1 MRDQRE
7 GAIHLAEEPLV
18 GEPEMVVARR
28 LCELSH
34 LDEAGG
40 RIVREEK
47 EASLHGSTS
56 SDQIE
61 VVYERS
67 RYFA

>member
-1 MRDQRE
+1 MPKDQMPAVLTMEHEAIRE
-7 GAIHLAEEPLV
+7 
-18 GEPEMVVARR
+18 
-28 LCELSH
+28 ELGRATK
-34 LDEAGG
+34 AGG

-47 EASLHGSTS
+47 EAGLHGSTS

-67 RYFA
+67 RYFE

>member
-1 MRDQRE
+1 
-7 GAIHLAEEPLV
+7 V
-18 GEPEMVVARR
+18 G
-28 LCELSH
+28 
-34 LDEAGG
+34 
-40 RIVREEK
+40 EEK
-47 EASLHGSTS
+47 EAGLHGSTS